1 MNKFTKILLL
11 VWACLA
17 ILSFVSAFWAPLYF
31 KIIGL
36 TFGGLNMITILT
48 WVITYLQGIYYQ
60 NKIEKEIENVQMQTH
75 STEQ

>member
-17 ILSFVSAFWAPLYF
+17 ILSFLNAFWAPLYF

-60 NKIEKEIENVQMQTH
+60 NKIEREIKNVQMQTH